1 MAPTGWRE
9 VGGLHTEGKKS
20 RIRGVGDVAP
30 YGFSYIFKQTTAIL
44 LCVILSEATKA
55 RFSSQTRY
63 RRSRFAVNGESK
75 DLDRGKK
82 PRARCE
88 HAKLFRTKMLLCVHW
103 SATLLLR
110 SHKVFHAL
118 RFARLPPRLT
128 KLRCPRFWRA
138 RRHTALRWSRLRSAQ
153 DGAEGK
159 RSRITGRRMSSATP
173 STPICRF
180 TAIAGAVPYN
190 EVKRATTLKAKFLCF
205 EKSLCEQRDYVL

>member
-75 DLDRGKK
+75 DLDRAKNA
-82 PRARCE
+82 RARCE
-88 HAKLFRTKMLLCVHW
+88 HAELFVAKRYFVCVE
-103 SATLLLR
+103 LQ
-110 SHKVFHAL
+110 
-118 RFARLPPRLT
+118 RFYLDP
-128 KLRCPRFWRA
+128 A
-138 RRHTALRWSRLRSAQ
+138 RRLRLAVCLFVPCGTQLANFDFTSFRS
-153 DGAEGK
+153 G
-159 RSRITGRRMSSATP
+159 
-173 STPICRF
+173 
-180 TAIAGAVPYN
+180 
-190 EVKRATTLKAKFLCF
+190 
-205 EKSLCEQRDYVL
+205 